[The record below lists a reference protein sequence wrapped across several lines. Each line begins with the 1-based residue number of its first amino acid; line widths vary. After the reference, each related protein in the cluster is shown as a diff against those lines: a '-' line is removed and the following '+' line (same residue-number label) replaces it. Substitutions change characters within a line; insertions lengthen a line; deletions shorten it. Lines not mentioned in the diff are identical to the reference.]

1 MTSLESTIQ
10 RINEVTA
17 TMEAQGLK
25 ITPAVVIELTKQ
37 AHNEFMKG
45 QRRPA
50 MPDFSEPRFN
60 TEMIVYTI
68 QNSQNRKVYIGK
80 TIRTFCKRYSK
91 GMWWKHTDNIDLN
104 FDLEK
109 YGYAN
114 FRVNIYH
121 CDSKES
127 MDEMEAS
134 LISINWAVRYNRR
147 PEAEV
152 K

>member
-68 QNSQNRKVYIGK
+68 QNSQNI
-80 TIRTFCKRYSK
+80 IFISYS
-91 GMWWKHTDNIDLN
+91 N
-104 FDLEK
+104 FPLRFTSRHNK
-109 YGYAN
+109 N
-114 FRVNIYH
+114 SH
-121 CDSKES
+121 H
-127 MDEMEAS
+127 
-134 LISINWAVRYNRR
+134 
-147 PEAEV
+147 
-152 K
+152 

>member
-1 MTSLESTIQ
+1 MNSLESTIQ
-10 RINEVTA
+10 RINEVSA

-25 ITPAVVIELTKQ
+25 ITPAVVIELSKQ

-50 MPDFSEPRFN
+50 MPDFTEPRFN
-60 TEMIVYTI
+60 TEMVVYTI

-91 GMWWKHTDNIDLN
+91 GRWWNHTDNNDLK

-114 FRVNIYH
+114 FRVNIYR
-121 CDSKES
+121 CDTKAH

-134 LISINWAVRYNRR
+134 LISINWATRYNRR